1 MSSVTNFGG
10 YIKLIALSIHSFE
23 TQIIYERNTNL
34 QKDVSDFKEKYAHQ
48 DNVIPLVFDMGGSG
62 VHIMRGE

>member
-10 YIKLIALSIHSFE
+10 YIKLVALSIDSFE

-34 QKDVSDFKEKYAHQ
+34 QKDVSDFK
-48 DNVIPLVFDMGGSG
+48 
-62 VHIMRGE
+62 